1 MFKKLVLGSVSLSLA
16 SSLLFAADAVRFNV
30 ADGDKE
36 EAFMQLVD
44 EKIEDVGF
52 ILSDPHERINDAYV
66 KKYGGTNLD
75 NLGFF
80 SVAND
85 EVLRELLIKAPQ
97 LGGFS
102 PFNLHIYKK
111 QNEDKTYVGHLDP
124 KVMLD
129 IVGVEDKAIRSTFS
143 ESFKP
148 LDKLVEESIGGKVE
162 YVGSDNLPKEPM
174 MKFTIDF
181 DRSKYDELS
190 DYVDE
195 FQENFEGVFQDNK
208 YIIAGYKNFKEAY
221 EDMEADF
228 SKYDAYFVYS
238 LCHFKFSEGIFN
250 QGRPDAG
257 VFAPCS
263 MYMYIEKDSN
273 KLHIGMPK
281 LANWV
286 TVMGI
291 KDKKKV
297 DSINALDAEII
308 KLMKGMGA
316 LQEGEVAKTATVA
329 KKSEKASEKS
339 AAAVAAT
346 TAVVAT
352 ASVNAGE
359 AIKSLNEK
367 TAKLLK
373 DKGEVSAYFT
383 GAYMSADDT
392 KKALESNGFEVLT
405 SYDIDKKGE
414 YVSLVFTNDKLK
426 AVSSKEGKGFA
437 SVLRVL
443 VDNENKKISVTN
455 PKYFLKAFL
464 QDDYNEEVAQTLS
477 DTMAKTF
484 GNLDLTED
492 ALEDTELA
500 DYHFMIGMPYYG
512 DMEDVAEGKCTDLIK
527 AAEKYTQKK
536 KGKEGVVFNLKL
548 ADNRYLL
555 GVKVGSKTSKF
566 PKKIGY
572 ENSQLLPYTVL
583 IEKGTA
589 KILAPKYYIAISYPE
604 LAMSNFMKIAT
615 VPDAINKDIKKM
627 FK

>member
-1 MFKKLVLGSVSLSLA
+1 MFKKVVLGSVALSLA
-16 SSLLFAADAVRFNV
+16 SSLLFAGDAVRFNV
-30 ADGDKE
+30 AQGDKE
-36 EAFMQLVD
+36 EAFNELVN
-44 EKIEDVGF
+44 EKIEDIGF

-111 QNEDKTYVGHLDP
+111 QKEDKTYVGHLDP

-148 LDKLVEESIGGKVE
+148 LDELVQKSIGGKVE
-162 YVGSDNLPKEPM
+162 YVGSDKLPEKPM
-174 MKFTIDF
+174 MKFTIKF

-190 DYVDE
+190 DYIDE
-195 FQENFEGVFQDNK
+195 FQENFEGVFQDNS

-228 SKYDAYFVYS
+228 SKYDAFFVYS

-263 MYMYIEKDSN
+263 MYMYIEKDSDTM
-273 KLHIGMPK
+273 HVGMPK
-281 LANWV
+281 LANWA
-286 TVMGI
+286 TVMDI
-291 KDKKKV
+291 KDQKKI

-308 KLMKGMGA
+308 KIMTGLGA
-316 LQEGEVAKTATVA
+316 IQEGSSAKAATTSTKSDA
-329 KKSEKASEKS
+329 KAAEK
-339 AAAVAAT
+339 VAAT
-346 TAVVAT
+346 TVVAT
-352 ASVNAGE
+352 VATKSVNADE
-359 AIKSLNEK
+359 AVKSLNEK
-367 TAKLLK
+367 TKALL
-373 DKGEVSAYFT
+373 DEKGEVSAYFT
-383 GAYMSADDT
+383 GAAMSVDGA

-405 SYDIDKKGE
+405 TYNIDKKGK
-414 YVSLVFTNDKLK
+414 YVSVVFTNDMLK
-426 AVSSKEGKGFA
+426 KVSNKPTRGFA
-437 SVLRVL
+437 SILRVL

-464 QDDYNEEVAQTLS
+464 QDDYNEKDAQALS
-477 DTMAKTF
+477 DTLAKTF
-484 GNLDLTED
+484 GSLDLTAD
-492 ALEDTELA
+492 ALEA
-500 DYHFMIGMPYYG
+500 DNLDGYHFMIGMPYYE
-512 DMEDVAEGKCTDLIK
+512 DMEVVAEGKCSDLIAK
-527 AAEKYTQKK
+527 AEKYTKKK

-548 ADNRYLL
+548 ADDRYIL

-572 ENSQLLPYTVL
+572 ANSQLLPYTVL
-583 IEKGTA
+583 VEKGEA
-589 KILAPKYYIAISYPE
+589 KILAPKYFIAISYPE
-604 LAMSNFMKIAT
+604 LAMSEFMNIAT
-615 VPDAINKDIKKM
+615 IPGAINKDITKM